1 VLLHGNGESH
11 EIFSGQI
18 EAFARHF
25 RVIAVDTRGHG
36 NSPRGTGPFT
46 LRRFAEDLRALFDK
60 LGIHKADILGF
71 SDGGNTALL
80 FALGWPERVGKL
92 ILVGANF
99 NPFGLKP
106 GSLLEVTL
114 GWLWEAVRS
123 PFSKKARQRREMM
136 ALMLFQPRLRRVQLR
151 RILAETLVIAG
162 SRDVISPR
170 HTQRLAQALP
180 RAQIQILEGSHFV
193 LQENPQAFNGAVL
206 AFLRGAEGENER
218 YNKLYNRENG
228 ADKCK

>member
-1 VLLHGNGESH
+1 
-11 EIFSGQI
+11 
-18 EAFARHF
+18 
-25 RVIAVDTRGHG
+25 
-36 NSPRGTGPFT
+36 
-46 LRRFAEDLRALFDK
+46 
-60 LGIHKADILGF
+60 
-71 SDGGNTALL
+71 
-80 FALGWPERVGKL
+80 
-92 ILVGANF
+92 
-99 NPFGLKP
+99 
-106 GSLLEVTL
+106 
-114 GWLWEAVRS
+114 
-123 PFSKKARQRREMM
+123 RQRREMM